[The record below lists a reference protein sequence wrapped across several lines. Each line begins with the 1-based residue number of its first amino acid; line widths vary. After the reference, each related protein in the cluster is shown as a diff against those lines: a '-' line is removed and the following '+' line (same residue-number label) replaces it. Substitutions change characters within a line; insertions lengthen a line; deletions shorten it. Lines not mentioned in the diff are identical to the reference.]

1 MKSKILNILRKE
13 KRIVSGETLSR
24 HLKISRVSIW
34 KHIGKLKEFGYQI
47 ESTPKGYRLISSPDV
62 LYPWEFPGRE
72 SKIHYFEEIESTMDI
87 AKNLARNDCPDFT
100 VVIAGSQ
107 NRGRGRLKRT
117 WLSSAGGLYFTIVL
131 RPQMPPVLSSRVGFA
146 AAMILAKTLRRRFDI
161 EAVVKWPN
169 DILVDG
175 KKISG
180 MLSEMEAEADMVSFI
195 NIGIGINVNND
206 PGKSEPMATSLRNIL
221 GRKIPKKPL
230 LSGFLNEF
238 ESYINSSDLDLVVS
252 EWKKYSVTLNSYVK
266 IITGQEVSEGLALD
280 VDENGALLLRLD
292 NGSIKKILHG
302 DCFHVDI

>member
-13 KRIVSGETLSR
+13 KSIVSGETLSR

-72 SKIHYFEEIESTMDI
+72 SKIHYFEEVESTMDI
-87 AKNLARNDCPDFT
+87 AKNLARNDCSDFT

-195 NIGIGINVNND
+195 NVGIGINVNND
-206 PGKSEPMATSLRNIL
+206 PEKSEPMATSLRNIL

-230 LSGFLNEF
+230 LSEFLDEF
-238 ESYINSSDLDLVVS
+238 ESYINHSDLDLVVS
-252 EWKKYSVTLNSYVK
+252 EWKKYSVTLNNYVK
-266 IITGQEVSEGLALD
+266 IITAQEVSEGLALD
-280 VDENGALLLRLD
+280 VDENGALILRLD

-302 DCFHVDI
+302 DCFHVNI

>member
-266 IITGQEVSEGLALD
+266 IITGQEVSEGFALD